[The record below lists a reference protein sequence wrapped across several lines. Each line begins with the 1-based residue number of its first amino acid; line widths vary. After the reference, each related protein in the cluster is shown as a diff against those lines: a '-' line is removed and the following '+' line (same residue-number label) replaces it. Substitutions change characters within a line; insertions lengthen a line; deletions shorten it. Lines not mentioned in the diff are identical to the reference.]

1 MATVLPMAIA
11 TIARKEG
18 DGEIFE
24 GLERSGREFS
34 SVVLGKILKVQKIG
48 LPDLRRALQQGEV
61 RKILLVRN
69 YQGMG
74 DLLCAS
80 PVISSLKS
88 RFPSASIHF
97 LANTFNAAAL
107 QNNPGISKIWA
118 WDERRKADPRQWIGF
133 RNQLRQERFD
143 LALVLSGNAL
153 SLTAIVLAV
162 LSGARWV
169 TGYETKSYGQNWGS
183 RLYSCEVP
191 FTPVVREI
199 DKYAGLVEG
208 LGISCPNRFPEF
220 FIRPDQTAFA
230 EDFWNKEF
238 SSKKHPF
245 VGIFLGG
252 KVDRPDRIWPPE
264 NYAQVARLLVA
275 TRGCTLLALAPPRAG
290 RDSLHKRESTFW
302 MDEAVHEREF
312 HKAYG
317 EVCPVF
323 RNSDLGCVAAVLR
336 KLDLFICPDGGM
348 MHLAAALRVP
358 TLTFFFGT
366 NPDIW
371 HPPVASS
378 HYLRAPENNPRA
390 LDPEKVVHEAVKIL
404 NENH

>member
-1 MATVLPMAIA
+1 M
-11 TIARKEG
+11 RF
-18 DGEIFE
+18 FE
-24 GLERSGREFS
+24 GLERAGREFS
-34 SVVLGKILKVQKIG
+34 SLLLGKILNVQKIP
-48 LPDLRRALQQGEV
+48 LSELRLALLRREV

-88 RFPSASIHF
+88 RFPGASIHF
-97 LANTFNAAAL
+97 LANTYNQAAL
-107 QNNPGISKIWA
+107 QNNPGLEKIWA
-118 WDERRKADPRQWIGF
+118 WDERRKADPGQWIHF
-133 RNQLRQERFD
+133 RNVLRAERFD

-153 SLTAIVLAV
+153 SLTAILLAV
-162 LSGARWV
+162 FSGARWV
-169 TGYETKSYGQNWGS
+169 VGYETESYGRSWGS

-191 FTPVVREI
+191 PVPAIREI

-208 LGISCPNRFPEF
+208 LGIACPNRFPEF
-220 FIRPDQTAFA
+220 FIRPDQAAFA
-230 EDFWNKEF
+230 DTFWNDQF
-238 SSKKHPF
+238 PSKDHPV

-264 NYAQVARLLVA
+264 NYARVARCLA
-275 TRGCTLLALAPPRAG
+275 DAYAILALTPPLSSR
-290 RDSLHKRESTFW
+290 RSLHKRESTFW

-317 EVCPVF
+317 KACPVF
-323 RNSDLGCVAAVLR
+323 RDSDLGRVGAVLR

-358 TLTFFFGT
+358 TLTLFFGT
-366 NPDIW
+366 DPEIW
-371 HPPVASS
+371 HPPVATS
-378 HYLRAPENNPRA
+378 HYLRAPGHDPRA
-390 LDPEKVVHEAVKIL
+390 LDPDRVVQKALEIL
-404 NENH
+404 KR

>member
-1 MATVLPMAIA
+1 M
-11 TIARKEG
+11 RF
-18 DGEIFE
+18 FE
-24 GLERSGREFS
+24 GLERSGRELS
-34 SVVLGKILKVQKIG
+34 SIVLGKILKVQKIS
-48 LPDLRRALQQGEV
+48 LSDLRAALERGEV

-80 PVISSLKS
+80 PVISNLKS
-88 RFPSASIHF
+88 RFPGASIHF
-97 LANTFNAAAL
+97 LANTFNSAAL
-107 QNNPGISKIWA
+107 DNNPGLEKIWA
-118 WDERRKADPRQWIGF
+118 WDERRKTDPLQWISF
-133 RNQLRQERFD
+133 RKGLRREQFD

-153 SLTAIVLAV
+153 SLTAILLAA

-169 TGYETKSYGQNWGS
+169 VGYDTKTYGQTWGS

-191 FTPVVREI
+191 VTPAIREI

-208 LGISCPNRFPEF
+208 LGIPCPNRFPEF
-220 FIRPDQTAFA
+220 FIRPDQAAFA
-230 EDFWNKEF
+230 EDFWNERFPSKERRV
-238 SSKKHPF
+238 

-264 NYAQVARLLVA
+264 NYARVARRLVEKTGCALLVI
-275 TRGCTLLALAPPRAG
+275 TPPQPG
-290 RDSLHKRESTFW
+290 RPSLHKRESTFW
-302 MDEAVHEREF
+302 MDEAVHAREF

-323 RNSDLGCVAAVLR
+323 RDSDLGRVAAVLR

-348 MHLAAALRVP
+348 MHLAAALRTP
-358 TLTFFFGT
+358 TLTLFFGT
-366 NPDIW
+366 SPDIW

-378 HYLRAPENNPRA
+378 HYLQAP
-390 LDPEKVVHEAVKIL
+390 DPDRVVQKAVDIL

>member
-1 MATVLPMAIA
+1 M
-11 TIARKEG
+11 
-18 DGEIFE
+18 
-24 GLERSGREFS
+24 GREFS
-34 SVVLGKILKVQKIG
+34 SVVLGKILKIEKID
-48 LPDLRRALQQGEV
+48 LPDLRRAIERGGA

-80 PVISSLKS
+80 PVISCLKS
-88 RFPSASIHF
+88 RFPGISIHF

-107 QNNPGISKIWA
+107 QNNPGIEKLWA
-118 WDERRKADPRQWIGF
+118 WDEHRKADPRQWIGLSK
-133 RNQLRQERFD
+133 RLRQERFD

-153 SLTAIVLAV
+153 SLTAILLAD

-169 TGYETKSYGQNWGS
+169 VGYETKTYRQPWGP

-191 FTPVVREI
+191 CPPVVREI
-199 DKYAGLVEG
+199 DKYAGLLEG
-208 LGISCPNRFPEF
+208 LGVSCPNRYPEF
-220 FIRPDQTAFA
+220 FIRPDQAAFA
-230 EDFWNKEF
+230 EPFWREHF
-238 SSKKHPF
+238 SSKDVPV

-264 NYAQVARLLVA
+264 NYARVARRLMETNSCA
-275 TRGCTLLALAPPRAG
+275 LLAIAPPPAG
-290 RDSLHKRESTFW
+290 VHARHQRESTFW
-302 MDEAVHEREF
+302 MDEEVHVREF
-312 HKAYG
+312 LKAYA

-323 RNSDLGCVAAVLR
+323 RNSDLGRVAALLK

-358 TLTFFFGT
+358 TLTLFFGT

-371 HPPVASS
+371 HPPVPSS
-378 HYLRAPENNPRA
+378 HYVRAPENDPRA
-390 LDPEKVVHEAVKIL
+390 LDPEKVVQKAAEIIRRTVKTR
-404 NENH
+404 